1 MRRALSLGWI
11 MTVGSSARIYGLS
24 SSSAASTSV
33 LGKTS
38 TALEVLKEL
47 NASKRLADYACQG
60 GTAVVTGGS
69 SGIGVD
75 TVSTLAL
82 TGMTVILCVRDVAA
96 GEEVRSR
103 LPEWCQPNVRVQLC
117 DLADLTSVQQA
128 AHSIAKNEKRIDLLV
143 NNAGVMA
150 PPRRMETAQGFEL
163 QFGTNHV
170 GHHFLTRLLLPS
182 MAEGGRIV
190 TLASTAHTMG
200 KLQFDN
206 LNYDKSSNKKRR
218 GYTGW
223 NAYGQSKLAN
233 ILFAKGLDDKL
244 KEHRSTI
251 QSVSLHPGVIST
263 NLWKYTPFFLKPLT
277 RFIADKSP
285 QQGAATSI
293 FCSLVE
299 PNAFSGGEYCSDC
312 QIVQPNEMA
321 QDKDK
326 LLRTKLW
333 DETERLIAEAGFET
347 PKTLK

>member
-1 MRRALSLGWI
+1 
-11 MTVGSSARIYGLS
+11 V
-24 SSSAASTSV
+24 
-33 LGKTS
+33 
-38 TALEVLKEL
+38 E
-47 NASKRLADYACQG
+47 
-60 GTAVVTGGS
+60 
-69 SGIGVD
+69 
-75 TVSTLAL
+75 
-82 TGMTVILCVRDVAA
+82 A
-96 GEEVRSR
+96 GEEVRSS
-103 LPEWCQPNVRVQLC
+103 LPTWCQPNVRVQLC

-128 AHSIAKNEKRIDLLV
+128 AHSMIMKKENIDLLV

-150 PPRRMETAQGFEL
+150 PPRRMETAQGWEL

-200 KLQFDN
+200 TLNFDN
-206 LNYDKSSNKKRR
+206 LNYDKDRPKRR
-218 GYTGW
+218 MYTGW

-233 ILFAKGLDDKL
+233 ILFAKGLNDKL
-244 KEHRSTI
+244 KDSGSTI

-277 RFIADKSP
+277 GFIADKSP

-299 PNAFSGGEYCSDC
+299 PSAFSGGEYCSDC
-312 QIVQPNEMA
+312 QIVQPNDMA
-321 QDKDK
+321 RDKDK
-326 LLRTKLW
+326 HLRTKLW

-347 PKTLK
+347 PKKLK